1 MGVEMRN
8 HVYLLMLT
16 ILAAA
21 ACSNPG
27 QSATPVEKNQASS
40 NIVYPPDPAQNS
52 DISIEEALA
61 NRRSVREFKD
71 ETLQLPEISQLLWAA
86 QGISHESGKRTAPSA
101 GALYPLEIYL
111 ITSQSPGLEAGV
123 YKYLPHEH
131 ALSRTSD
138 FNRRSELAAAALNQ
152 EPVRDAPVVLLIC
165 AVYGRTTG
173 KYGYRGRRYVH
184 MEVGFASQNIY
195 LQAESLGLGTV
206 FIGAF
211 YEDQVKEILDMPE
224 DETPLGLMPVGKI
237 FD

>member
-1 MGVEMRN
+1 MGKR
-8 HVYLLMLT
+8 LLLLLLT
-16 ILAAA
+16 ILLTS
-21 ACSNPG
+21 ACSKPG
-27 QSATPVEKNQASS
+27 GTPTPVYENQASS
-40 NIVYPPDPAQNS
+40 NIIPLPAPVSES

-71 ETLQLPEISQLLWAA
+71 ETLQLSEISQLLWAA

-111 ITSQSPGLEAGV
+111 ITGQSPGLEEGV
-123 YKYLPHEH
+123 YKYLPLEH
-131 ALSRTSD
+131 ALLHTSD
-138 FNRRSELAAAALNQ
+138 FTLRSELAAAALNQ
-152 EPVRDAPVVLLIC
+152 EPVRDAPVLLLIC
-165 AVYGRTTG
+165 AVYERTTE
-173 KYGYRGRRYVH
+173 KYGDRGQRYVH

-211 YEDQVKEILDMPE
+211 YEDQVKEILDLPD

-237 FD
+237 LE